1 MLNFSDAFGPVS
13 LSRFAANPTSA
24 HLFRVQHEVMVRQM
38 DAITF
43 EANTLTRGSLS
54 DAAERALNVANSMTS
69 LRSVI
74 ETHQV
79 MEAGLVHKVL
89 AGDPRQRMVA
99 EQFEREAG
107 AVVAE
112 IDKLLIV
119 FGAPSTILD
128 DQATFA
134 ERVGVIFG
142 KLKERF
148 KAEERDL
155 FPVFDRLTAGSPSDR
170 APAAPLPPMEVMD
183 LDEADLVDGAAEG
196 VHTGSP
202 VLADSPAE
210 PHGADQADVAEP
222 VSMVPTARLWVAERQ
237 SDVLAAGAQGDFNKR
252 THDADVQSFPT
263 LSTAP
268 ELTSESA
275 QELTHGSAPE
285 DAPSGSGAHA
295 LAEDRGLS
303 LAPDGSDL
311 QSEPS
316 EPVHIEVPRLSLVAQ

>member
-54 DAAERALNVANSMTS
+54 EAAERALNVANAMTT

-79 MEAGLVHKVL
+79 MEAGLMHKVL

-119 FGAPSTILD
+119 FGAPSSILD

-134 ERVGVIFG
+134 ERVGVTFG

-183 LDEADLVDGAAEG
+183 LDEAELAGMAADG
-196 VHTGSP
+196 VHAGST
-202 VLADSPAE
+202 VLADAPTEAY
-210 PHGADQADVAEP
+210 GADQADVAEP
-222 VSMVPTARLWVAERQ
+222 VAMVPTARLWVAEKESEVSSAGVQ
-237 SDVLAAGAQGDFNKR
+237 DNFSDRAHEAEGQPFPSLAA
-252 THDADVQSFPT
+252 V
-263 LSTAP
+263 P
-268 ELTSESA
+268 ELTQQPTTAAEPSA
-275 QELTHGSAPE
+275 SGLHTSIGS
-285 DAPSGSGAHA
+285 D
-295 LAEDRGLS
+295 GLS
-303 LAPDGSDL
+303 LAPAADGADL
-311 QSEPS
+311 HAEPS
-316 EPVHIEVPRLSLVAQ
+316 EPVYIETPRLSLVAQ